1 MRGPTLALLLAAL
14 VAGCGPAA
22 AAPEPV
28 ELTVFAAASLAPA
41 LEEVEVAYERANP
54 GIALVVA
61 TDSSATLATQIVQG
75 APADAFLSAD
85 EVSPDR
91 LIRGGFAVGPAV
103 PFAGNSLV
111 VIVPA
116 ENPARI
122 RTPADLARPGVR
134 VIGAGDQVPITRY
147 ADEVV
152 RNLADLAGY
161 PATFP
166 VEYARN
172 VVSREDNVAAIAAR
186 IQLGE
191 GDAGIVYRTDA
202 AASQDVEI
210 VAISDA
216 ANVRATYTAVI
227 VAGSRHK
234 DEARAFLDWL
244 VGPDGAAILARFG
257 FVGPAL

>member
-1 MRGPTLALLLAAL
+1 MRGPTLALLVAAL

-41 LEEVEVAYERANP
+41 LEEVEAAYERATP

-61 TDSSATLATQIVQG
+61 TDSSATLATQVVQG
-75 APADAFLSAD
+75 APADVFLSAD

-91 LIRGGFAVGPAV
+91 LIRGGFAVAPAV

-116 ENPARI
+116 GNPADI
-122 RTPADLARPGVR
+122 RTAADLARPGVR
-134 VIGAGDQVPITRY
+134 VVAAGNEVPVTRY
-147 ADEVV
+147 AEEVV

-166 VEYARN
+166 AEYARN
-172 VVSREDNVAAIAAR
+172 VVSREDNVATIAAR

-191 GDAGIVYRTDA
+191 GDAGIVYATDA

-210 VAISDA
+210 VVIPDA
-216 ANVRATYTAVI
+216 ANVRATYGAVI
-227 VAGSRHK
+227 VTGSRH
-234 DEARAFLDWL
+234 DAEARAFLDWL
-244 VGPDGAAILARFG
+244 VGADGQAILARFG
-257 FVGPAL
+257 FIRPAP